1 MNQWLIIAVFC
12 LVLFIYIHIQHQY
25 TTSNDLEVYRVAPK
39 TKEDIE
45 DVMELKQPAV
55 FKFDSPELVEEL
67 SLPSLEGTYGDYDVV
82 SLKGV
87 GYTRLVKVLETFR
100 GGGGDVG
107 GITMRNHSFLEETE
121 LDSKI
126 GEHDYSLRPP
136 MMCGSMSDIIIGSK
150 NITTPLIYHTQ
161 YRNFLLNTF
170 GEVEVMLIPPKYSKH
185 ILTTPDY
192 DNLEYISTLNMW
204 VESKE
209 NNKIKTIRTV
219 LNEGELLYVPPYW
232 FYSVKFTSTSSILR
246 VSYTTYVNILA
257 NLYDVL
263 IQKYRQLRWKVEKI
277 RGGDKEE
284 DGRPE
289 ELAPLSTALAPA
301 PSQQLPVPVPVP
313 APDPASTPIQ
323 SDDGI
328 KIEVISQIPAP
339 APAPASVPA
348 PTSHQ

>member
-1 MNQWLIIAVFC
+1 
-12 LVLFIYIHIQHQY
+12 
-25 TTSNDLEVYRVAPK
+25 
-39 TKEDIE
+39 
-45 DVMELKQPAV
+45 
-55 FKFDSPELVEEL
+55 
-67 SLPSLEGTYGDYDVV
+67 
-82 SLKGV
+82 
-87 GYTRLVKVLETFR
+87 
-100 GGGGDVG
+100 
-107 GITMRNHSFLEETE
+107 
-121 LDSKI
+121 
-126 GEHDYSLRPP
+126 
-136 MMCGSMSDIIIGSK
+136 
-150 NITTPLIYHTQ
+150 
-161 YRNFLLNTF
+161 
-170 GEVEVMLIPPKYSKH
+170 MLIPPKYSKH

-209 NNKIKTIRTV
+209 NNKIKTLRTV

-284 DGRPE
+284 DGRAE
-289 ELAPLSTALAPA
+289 ELASLSTALAPAPAPA
-301 PSQQLPVPVPVP
+301 PSQQLPVPVP
-313 APDPASTPIQ
+313 ALLPASNPIQ

-339 APAPASVPA
+339 APASPLAV
-348 PTSHQ
+348 HQ